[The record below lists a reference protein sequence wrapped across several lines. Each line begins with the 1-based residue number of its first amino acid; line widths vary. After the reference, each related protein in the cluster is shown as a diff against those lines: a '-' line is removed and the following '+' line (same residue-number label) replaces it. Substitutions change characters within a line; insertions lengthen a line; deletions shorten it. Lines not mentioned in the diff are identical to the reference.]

1 MFPYL
6 FRCKGKDSPVKKSER
21 ITATI
26 MSLGGLLVMVY
37 AWRSLKF
44 GSIHIPDAG
53 FLPFLCGA
61 GLAILAI
68 IWLVTLQ
75 LSKEKEAPSEKRLWH
90 RPLLSVLLMIAYG
103 WAMETIGYISS
114 TLIFV
119 VGWQQIIEHEKWLKT
134 VIIAVLSTAAM
145 YTLFVYLLKVPI
157 PPEFFLQ

>member
-1 MFPYL
+1 
-6 FRCKGKDSPVKKSER
+6 VKKSER

>member
-1 MFPYL
+1 
-6 FRCKGKDSPVKKSER
+6 VKKSER

-26 MSLGGLLVMVY
+26 MSLGGLLVMIY
-37 AWRSLKF
+37 AWRSLTL

-68 IWLVTLQ
+68 IWRVTLQ